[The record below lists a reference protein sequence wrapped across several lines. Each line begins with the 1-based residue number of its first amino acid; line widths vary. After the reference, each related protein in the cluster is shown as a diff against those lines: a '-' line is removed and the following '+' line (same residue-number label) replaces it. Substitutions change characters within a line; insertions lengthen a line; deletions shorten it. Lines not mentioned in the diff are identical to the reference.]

1 MPNYS
6 NLVSDIKA
14 YMEDDGAEFTASIDT
29 FIDVAELKLSRDLVV
44 PAFRQRATSALS
56 TNDPFITLPTDLVVL
71 ENLHLN
77 NANTRAILLLRSDEF
92 MIEFWTNRTLTGTP
106 KYYSYYDNTTLY
118 VAPTPPNV
126 MNVEISY
133 RRRLPGLGTGGTA
146 SQTYIVAVGNVGGGK
161 FIINNT
167 VAPTLTLTR
176 GNTYVFDQSDTS
188 NESYPSGHQIAF
200 RTSADV
206 SYTSGVTT
214 EGVLGQ
220 SGSKTTFVVPSDAP
234 NTLKYYCIT
243 HGNEMGNTISIT
255 DSTDNQTNWLTDNAY
270 DCLLYACLIEA
281 ASFNRN
287 EQMVQKYIALYQAA
301 VQAINKEGNMRL
313 SIDNF
318 YQKSEG

>member
-1 MPNYS
+1 MPNYA
-6 NLVSDIKA
+6 NLVSDIKS
-14 YMEDDGAEFTASIDT
+14 YMEDDGAEFTAAIDT
-29 FIDVAELKLSRDLVV
+29 FIDVTELKLSRDLVV
-44 PAFRQRATSALS
+44 PAYRQRATSALS

-77 NANTRAILLLRSDEF
+77 NANTREILLLRSDEF
-92 MIEFWTNRTLTGTP
+92 MIEFWPNRTLTGTP

-133 RRRLPGLGTGGTA
+133 RRRLPGLGSGGTA
-146 SQTYIVAVGNVGGGK
+146 SQTYTVAVATYGTNK
-161 FIINNT
+161 FLINST
-167 VAPTLTLTR
+167 LAPTLTLTR
-176 GNTYVFDQSDTS
+176 GNTYIFDQSDTT
-188 NESYPSGHQIAF
+188 NPTHQIAF
-200 RTSADV
+200 RTSADA

-220 SGSKTTFVVPSDAP
+220 AGSKTTFVVPSDAP
-234 NTLKYYCIT
+234 STLRYYCVT
-243 HGNEMGNTISIT
+243 HGNSMGNTISIT
-255 DSTDNQTNWLTDNAY
+255 DSTDNQSNWLTENAY
-270 DCLLYACLIEA
+270 DCLLYGCLVEA

-301 VQAINKEGNMRL
+301 VQAVNKEGNMRL

>member
-6 NLVSDIKA
+6 NLVADIKS
-14 YMEDDGAEFTASIDT
+14 YMEDDGAEFSAAIDT

-56 TNDPFITLPTDLVVL
+56 SGDPFITLPTDLVVL

-77 NANTRAILLLRSDEF
+77 NSNSRHILLLRSDEF
-92 MIEFWTNRTLTGTP
+92 MIEFWPDRTQTGNP

-118 VAPTPPNV
+118 VAPTPPSSL
-126 MNVEISY
+126 NVEISY
-133 RRRLPGLGTGGTA
+133 RRRLPGLGTGGTP
-146 SQTYIVAVGNVGGGK
+146 SQTYTVAVVSYGGSNK
-161 FIINNT
+161 YIVNNQ

-176 GNTYVFDQSDTS
+176 GNTYVFDQSDST
-188 NESYPSGHQIAF
+188 NATHQIAF
-200 RTSADV
+200 RTSDDS
-206 SYTSGVTT
+206 SYNTGVTT

-220 SGSKTTFVVPSDAP
+220 GGGKTTFVVPSDAP
-234 NTLKYYCIT
+234 SSLKYYCTT
-243 HGNEMGNTISIT
+243 HGNGMGSTIAIT
-255 DSTDNQTNWLTDNAY
+255 DSTANQTNWLTDNAY
-270 DCLLYACLIEA
+270 DCLLYGCLVEA

>member
-1 MPNYS
+1 MPNYA

-29 FIDVAELKLSRDLVV
+29 FIDVTELKLSRDLVV

-77 NANTRAILLLRSDEF
+77 NANTRQILLLRSDEF
-92 MIEFWTNRTLTGTP
+92 MIEFWPNRTQTGTP

-118 VAPTPPNV
+118 VAPTPPSSL
-126 MNVEISY
+126 NVEISY

-146 SQTYIVAVGNVGGGK
+146 SQTYTVSVASYGGANK
-161 FIINNT
+161 FLINNT
-167 VAPTLTLTR
+167 LSPTLTLTR
-176 GNTYVFDQSDTS
+176 GNTYVFDQSDTT
-188 NESYPSGHQIAF
+188 NPTHQLAF

-234 NTLKYYCIT
+234 STLKYYCIT
-243 HGNEMGNTISIT
+243 HGNGMGNTISIT

-270 DCLLYACLIEA
+270 DCLLYGCLVEA